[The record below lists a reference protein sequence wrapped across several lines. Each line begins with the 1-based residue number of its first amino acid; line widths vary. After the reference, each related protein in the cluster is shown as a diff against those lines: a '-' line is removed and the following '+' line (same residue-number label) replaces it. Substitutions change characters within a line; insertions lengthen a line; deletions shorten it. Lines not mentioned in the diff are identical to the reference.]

1 MADCLYYQQV
11 KAKHLQPGGITMIIM
26 VLTWKWEAINMD
38 FMVSLTKTR
47 RQHDSILV
55 IVDKITK
62 PTHFILVKST

>member
-38 FMVSLTKTR
+38 FMVGLTKTR
-47 RQHDSILV
+47 RQHDSI
-55 IVDKITK
+55 
-62 PTHFILVKST
+62 